1 MALGARAADVARRVT
16 ADVFSPVGVGSIAGL
31 AAGLGFG
38 RLVESILFNVEATDA
53 SAITLPLA
61 ILAIAAV
68 LAALPPAIRA
78 VRIDP
83 AQTLRSE

>member
-1 MALGARAADVARRVT
+1 VIRGVT
-16 ADVFSPVGVGSIAGL
+16 AEMMSPVGIGTLVGLGAGL
-31 AAGLGFG
+31 AFG
-38 RLVESILFNVEATDA
+38 RLIERILFEVKPTDPLT
-53 SAITLPLA
+53 ITAPLLT
-61 ILAIAAV
+61 LAAAAA